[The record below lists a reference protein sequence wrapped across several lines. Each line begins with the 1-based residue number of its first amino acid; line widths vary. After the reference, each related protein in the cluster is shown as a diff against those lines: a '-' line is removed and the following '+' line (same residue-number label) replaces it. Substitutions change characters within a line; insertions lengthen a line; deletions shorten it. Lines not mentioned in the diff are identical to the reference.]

1 MRITALQQNIEGG
14 GKLCLRTSLLPDIKT
29 WSPPWT
35 SLTKFQLLPKWWSKI
50 WSNSTCWRDWW
61 TRALIRFQRDL
72 AIELTMFAKH
82 TALSKLLMK
91 WKSLPKGKACSCAS
105 LAHKCKCRYVTGSK
119 CNKTDEKRTAH
130 KILWH
135 SPDLPFPTI
144 LNPTKAPKR
153 PPITNTPFGNWKLM
167 VIIISRNWKTWCLR
181 AAGEWAHSP
190 IIGNFQKG
198 TGGPSFAAQGLVP
211 NVVSHIHMVGYNSF

>member
-1 MRITALQQNIEGG
+1 MEKHCG
-14 GKLCLRTSLLPDIKT
+14 C
-29 WSPPWT
+29 
-35 SLTKFQLLPKWWSKI
+35 
-50 WSNSTCWRDWW
+50 NSTCWRDWW

-130 KILWH
+130 KMLWH
-135 SPDLPFPTI
+135 SPNLPFIQYWI
-144 LNPTKAPKR
+144 LLKPQRDLLSQTLHLEIENYNGDYNQQKLENMTSEGSRRMGTFPNHRQLPKR
-153 PPITNTPFGNWKLM
+153 DWRPLICSP
-167 VIIISRNWKTWCLR
+167 R
-181 AAGEWAHSP
+181 AS
-190 IIGNFQKG
+190 
-198 TGGPSFAAQGLVP
+198 T
-211 NVVSHIHMVGYNSF
+211 